1 LIRKY
6 TSIGSFVAAA
16 IFAAAEANSQSLPA
30 SSAPKTQNPASAAS
44 DREATLIEEIIV
56 TAQKRE
62 ERLLDVPV
70 AVTVLTGTM
79 LEHEEIHDSN
89 DLVKAVP
96 SLTFQ
101 AGNNPSNNSFRIRG
115 VGTSLFSLGV
125 EPSVSVVVDGVVQA
139 RQAQNFMDLA
149 DIERVEVLRGP
160 QGTLFGKNAT
170 AGVINV
176 ITARPTEEFQV
187 KSDVTVAQEN
197 EYRWSGA
204 VSGPLSEGLH
214 ARVSGY
220 YHNIGGYHINAA
232 NGNKE
237 GGSEAWGSTG
247 KLSWDVTN
255 RLNFLASVEYR
266 KDDENCCQYGLVAVN
281 SPLRAAIYATAGVP
295 IASDTKFTWNSSQS
309 YANSTQKTYSLE
321 GGLDLISARVVS
333 ITAYQDFNIN
343 TNFEPD
349 RLGSS
354 VPLFLSP
361 TSNALFDYNFSG
373 VQTKQFSQELR
384 LDSQGTGPFAYTVG
398 TYYSHL
404 DLDRPSMRRRAICS
418 AGANV
423 VGQPCLPATIS
434 YQSLVTAANLKNE
447 HIAAFSQVEA
457 EVLAGL
463 KLLGGLRA
471 QHESIEVS
479 GRQVG
484 ELPGD
489 TVPFGTIFPAGT
501 TKASDNAITG
511 KAGAKYEFNHEAQAY
526 ATYTRGYKGQGADTE
541 ITVNFANNP
550 IVQPEHVNAY
560 EVGFKGSMSEG
571 LLSVGAAVF
580 RADYTNLQVQANR
593 SDPTTGVVAFQATN
607 AGSSR
612 IQGVEIET
620 NLRPT
625 SDFNVGLGVTYEKPS
640 LNANGLNC
648 PIQSQTAAV
657 TVALGGV
664 RPVNTC
670 YKYQYLDMT
679 NALKTSGAVQDV
691 RDGETP
697 ATPHVRVTLNPRYE
711 HAISSSLNGFVEVD
725 ASYQSSQQFAIEQ
738 DPNQVQ
744 SAYTLLDASIGVRDL
759 QSRYSLSLFVRNLLD
774 KNFYVTSQGSNL
786 LPSNL
791 NLVDKYAIRPK
802 DADRFFGATFSFKF

>member
-6 TSIGSFVAAA
+6 PSVGSFVAAA
-16 IFAAAEANSQSLPA
+16 ILASVEASAQSSPE
-30 SSAPKTQNPASAAS
+30 SSAAKTQNPPSASSEGAP
-44 DREATLIEEIIV
+44 LVEELIV

-70 AVTVLTGTM
+70 AVTVVTGTM
-79 LEHEEIHDSN
+79 LDNEEIHTTN
-89 DLVKAVP
+89 ELVQAVP
-96 SLTFQ
+96 SLTYQ
-101 AGNNPSNNSFRIRG
+101 AGNNPSNDSFRIRG

-139 RQAQNFMDLA
+139 RQAQNFMDLS

-176 ITARPTEEFQV
+176 ITARPTEEFEA
-187 KSDVTVAQEN
+187 KSDLTGAQKG

-204 VSGPLSEGLH
+204 VSGPLSDGLR

-220 YHNIGGYHINAA
+220 YHDIGGYHTNAA
-232 NGNKE
+232 NGLGE
-237 GGSEAWGSTG
+237 GSSRAWGTNG
-247 KLSWDVTN
+247 KLDWDVTN
-255 RLNFLASVEYR
+255 QLNLLAAVEYR
-266 KDDENCCQYGLVAVN
+266 KDDSNCCQYGLVAVN
-281 SPLRAAIYATAGVP
+281 SPLRAAIYAAAGVP
-295 IASDTKFTWNSSQS
+295 ISPDTKFTWNSSQS
-309 YANSTQKTYSLE
+309 YANSTQKTYSLT
-321 GGLDLISARVVS
+321 GGLDFLWAKVVS
-333 ITAYQDFNIN
+333 ITAYQDFNIG

-354 VPLFLSP
+354 VPIYLSP
-361 TSNALFDYNFSG
+361 TSNALYDYNFSG
-373 VQTKQFSQELR
+373 THTKQFSQELR
-384 LDSQGTGPFAYTVG
+384 LDSQGSGPFDYTVG

-404 DLDRPSMRRRAICS
+404 DLDRPAARRRDICS
-418 AGANV
+418 AAGNV
-423 VGQPCLPATIS
+423 VGQPCLLSTIS

-447 HIAAFSQVEA
+447 HIAAFSQLEA
-457 EVLAGL
+457 EVLTGL
-463 KLLGGLRA
+463 KLIGGLRV
-471 QHESIEVS
+471 QHESLEVS
-479 GRQVG
+479 GSQLGV
-484 ELPGD
+484 LPGD

-501 TKASDNAITG
+501 TKADDSAVTG
-511 KAGAKYEFNHEAQAY
+511 KAGAKYEFSHQAQAY

-541 ITVNFANNP
+541 ITVNFSNNP

-560 EVGFKGSMSEG
+560 EVGFKGTLADG
-571 LLSVGAAVF
+571 FASVGAAVF

-593 SDPTTGVVAFQATN
+593 SDPNTGVVAFQATN

-612 IQGVEIET
+612 IQGIELET
-620 NLRPT
+620 SIRP
-625 SDFNVGLGVTYEKPS
+625 SSNFNVGAGVTYEKPS

-648 PIQSQTAAV
+648 PIQNQAAAV

-664 RPVNTC
+664 KPANTC

-679 NALKTSGAVQDV
+679 NALKTSGPVQDV

-711 HAISSSLNGFVEVD
+711 HGISSSLNGFVEMD

-738 DPNQVQ
+738 DPNQIQ
-744 SAYTLLDASIGVRDL
+744 RAYTLVDASIGVHDIK
-759 QSRYSLSLFVRNLLD
+759 SRYTLSLFVRNLLD

-802 DADRFFGATFSFKF
+802 DADRFFGATFSLRF